1 MRNPLKK
8 LLFHHEHVCP
18 WWCCFTFDNF
28 LRKLFHNFEEIL
40 RPYVVEGNTIL
51 DIGPGM
57 GYFSIPLARMVAEK
71 GKVIA
76 ADVQPEMLEA
86 LRRRARRA
94 GVEQQIITHL
104 CKADSLGLNMQ
115 FDFVLA
121 FWMVHEVPNHLAFF
135 EEIKSLLKLSGKFLL
150 GEPILH
156 VNQAMFEKT
165 VKTAESVGLVLK
177 EKPKISLSRS
187 ALFATN

>member
-1 MRNPLKK
+1 MGNPLRK

-28 LRKLFHNFEEIL
+28 LRKLFHNSQFIL
-40 RPYVVEGNTIL
+40 QPYVAEGDSVL

-57 GYFSIPLARMVAEK
+57 GYFSIPLARMVGEK

-76 ADVQPEMLEA
+76 ADIQPEMLKA
-86 LRRRARRA
+86 LQKRAKKA
-94 GVEQQIITHL
+94 GVEKRIVTHL
-104 CKADSLGLNMQ
+104 SEVDSLGVDMQ

-121 FWMVHEVPNHLAFF
+121 FWMAHEVPNHVVFF
-135 EEIKSLLKLSGKFLL
+135 KEIKSLLKPSGKFLFA
-150 GEPILH
+150 EPVLH
-156 VNQAMFEKT
+156 VNQAMYEKT

-187 ALFATN
+187 ALFTAH